1 MHLVIDEQPVEVQ
14 AGATVLDA
22 VNRLG
27 IPLPQLCKDPDRSPL
42 GACRTCL
49 VHVEGVRGTPAA
61 CHLPARDGMI
71 VSTTH
76 PDVLRVRSLVLE
88 LTRGMLTNGAP
99 GRDFGQ
105 LGT

>member
-1 MHLVIDEQPVEVQ
+1 MKLAVDGRPVEVE

-22 VNRLG
+22 VNALG

-49 VHVEGVRGTPAA
+49 VHVEGQRGTPAA
-61 CHLPARDGMI
+61 CHLPVREGMT

-76 PDVLRVRSLVLE
+76 PEAVRVRQAVLD
-88 LTRGMLTNGAP
+88 LTRSMLTAGP
-99 GRDFGQ
+99 ERDGF
-105 LGT
+105 

>member
-1 MHLVIDEQPVEVQ
+1 MHLVIDERSVEVP

-49 VHVEGVRGTPAA
+49 VHVEGIRGTPAA
-61 CHLPARDGMI
+61 CHLPARDGMT
-71 VSTTH
+71 VSTTA
-76 PDVLRVRSLVLE
+76 PDVVRVRALVLD
-88 LTRGMLTNGAP
+88 LTRSMVAGDERNG
-99 GRDFGQ
+99 FGQ
-105 LGT
+105 LGS